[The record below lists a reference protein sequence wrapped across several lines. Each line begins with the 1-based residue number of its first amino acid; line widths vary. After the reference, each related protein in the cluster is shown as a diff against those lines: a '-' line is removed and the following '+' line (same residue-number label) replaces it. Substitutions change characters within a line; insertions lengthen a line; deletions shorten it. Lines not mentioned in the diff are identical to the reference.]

1 MSWPTSWRLSRSPRL
16 SVHNTS
22 IELRLL
28 ALTLGMLGLLLLTT
42 IAATLFGLSQFE
54 QRVSAARLAEEHT
67 LIAQSLRNQ
76 QVSLMATALTLAS
89 DPSLIDAVRT
99 GDRALSQR
107 VLIPLQVRY
116 QLDHLKLAGL
126 AGQALI
132 QTGPTPD
139 ETQTALRR
147 ALLSI
152 EQSLIGRAP
161 EGALII
167 AAVPIRADD
176 GIKGALVV
184 GQLLDDRLLRT
195 LNFQRAD
202 PILTL
207 HSADGRPMAS
217 SAAVDVLADGFGAY
231 DAAFWQRAL
240 GEVQI
245 DALTLADGTRYR
257 TLYAPLNPD
266 EATGMLYSVTLSTSA
281 IQSFRRA
288 IIGQNVIVLGLL
300 ALIGGLVIV
309 SLTRRLIVRP
319 LNELGVAAAKIGAGD
334 LEVDLATE
342 RADEIGRLSNSF
354 GAMADRLRRS
364 FAALDARNQDLEQE
378 RAQIEQARVQLQDEV
393 FQAQRTILQMTMP
406 LIPIDRQTIIMPML
420 GALDAA
426 RAERMLDTLL
436 SGVEAS
442 RARTAI
448 IDITGVPVVDL
459 QVARLLLQAV
469 QGVRLLGARVIITG
483 IQPEVA
489 QSIVGVGVELDALQT
504 YGTLDQ
510 AISAARTP
518 RGAGR

>member
-1 MSWPTSWRLSRSPRL
+1 MSWSTSWRFSRSPRL
-16 SVHNTS
+16 SARNTS

-28 ALTLGMLGLLLLTT
+28 ALTLGMLGLLLLIT

-107 VLIPLQVRY
+107 ILIPLQVRY
-116 QLDHLKLAGL
+116 QLDHLKLAGP
-126 AGQALI
+126 AGQALV

-139 ETQTALRR
+139 QTQTALRR

-184 GQLLDDRLLRT
+184 GQLLDDRLLHT

-202 PILTL
+202 PMLTL
-207 HSADGRPMAS
+207 HSADGRPIAS
-217 SAAVDVLADGFGAY
+217 TAAVLADSFGAH

-240 GEVQI
+240 GEAQV
-245 DALTLADGTRYR
+245 DSLTLADGTRYR

-319 LNELGVAAAKIGAGD
+319 LNELGVAAAKIGAGELD
-334 LEVDLATE
+334 VDLATE
-342 RADEIGRLSNSF
+342 RADEIGRLSNNF
-354 GAMADRLRRS
+354 GAMAERLRRS

-378 RAQIEQARVQLQDEV
+378 RTQIDQARVQLQDEV
-393 FQAQRTILQMTMP
+393 HQAQRTIRQMTMP
-406 LIPIDRQTIIMPML
+406 LIPIDRQTIIMPLL

-436 SGVEAS
+436 SGVETS
-442 RARTAI
+442 RARVAI

-459 QVARLLLQAV
+459 QVAQLLLQAV

-510 AISAARTP
+510 AISAARTS